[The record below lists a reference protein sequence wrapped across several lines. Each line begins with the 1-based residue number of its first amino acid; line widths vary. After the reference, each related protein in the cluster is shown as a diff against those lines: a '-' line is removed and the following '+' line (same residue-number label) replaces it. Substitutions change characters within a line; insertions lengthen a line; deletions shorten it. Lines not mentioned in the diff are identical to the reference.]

1 MLNIFMKRVIYTI
14 IFALTIFLVACSGT
28 ETKSSNDSEV
38 PSTSANSMGDKL
50 NSISEPEKDSSGA
63 VCLCEHKCKSKEEC
77 DKQCGDDCDE
87 LNK

>member
-1 MLNIFMKRVIYTI
+1 MKRVVYTI
-14 IFALTIFLVACSGT
+14 IFASSLVLVACSGA
-28 ETKSSNDSEV
+28 ETQSSNDIEV

-50 NSISEPEKDSSGA
+50 NSISEPAKDSSAA

-77 DKQCGDDCDE
+77 DKQCGDDCNK